1 MENVITSKSNEKA
14 KFIKSLND
22 KKGRIKNNC
31 FYLEGIKVVNEV
43 LDKKEA
49 INFKFI
55 ACSKEILEN
64 VNGGNNIL
72 ERLKKYR
79 NLEVIY
85 FSKEVFESLTDT
97 KTPQGILAVIE
108 IPKYDKINDKRN
120 ILILDKIQDAGNIGT
135 IIRSADAFGIDTIV
149 CTKGTADCYSPKV
162 LRSTMG
168 SILREKIIYLDNI
181 NEIKNIGYT
190 IVGTV
195 LDDKSIT
202 LENLKISKKM
212 AFVMGNE
219 ANGISNEVKKL
230 CDIFVKIPMTGN
242 AESLNVAVAT
252 SIILYKQFEKMNK
265 NF

>member
-49 INFKFI
+49 INLKFI

-72 ERLKKYR
+72 ERLKNYR

-108 IPKYDKINDKRN
+108 IPKYDKINDKGN
-120 ILILDKIQDAGNIGT
+120 ILILDKIQDTGNIGT

-149 CTKGTADCYSPKV
+149 CTKGTVDCYSPKV

-195 LDDKSIT
+195 LDDKSIS

-219 ANGISNEVKKL
+219 ANGISDEIKNL

-252 SIILYKQFEKMNK
+252 SIILYKQFEKNE
-265 NF
+265 

>member
-1 MENVITSKSNEKA
+1 MNTVITSKSNEKA

-22 KKGRIKNNC
+22 KKGRQKNNA

-49 INFKFI
+49 INKMFI

-64 VNGGNNIL
+64 VNGGNEIL
-72 ERLKKYR
+72 KRLEKYK
-79 NLEVIY
+79 NLDVIN
-85 FSKEVFESLTDT
+85 FSKEVFENLTDT
-97 KTPQGILAVIE
+97 KTPQGILAVLE
-108 IPKYDKINDKRN
+108 IPKYDKVSEDSN
-120 ILILDKIQDAGNIGT
+120 ILILDKVQDAGNMGT
-135 IIRSADAFGIDTIV
+135 IIRSADAFGIKTIV
-149 CTKGTADCYSPKV
+149 CTKGTVDVYSPKV

-168 SILREKIIYLDNI
+168 SILREEIIYLDDI
-181 NEIKNIGYT
+181 NRLKENGYT
-190 IVGTV
+190 LVGAV
-195 LDDKSIT
+195 LDEKSIS

-219 ANGISNEVKKL
+219 ANGLSDEIKKE

-252 SIILYKQFEKMNK
+252 SIILYKQFEK
-265 NF
+265 